1 MQTTNEA
8 NKASVLEKLEA
19 VRAALT
25 KEPPSP
31 QLTHAVDQCGR
42 LELAIKQFHA
52 EGLRFAAFTLL
63 RMTLPPTT
71 SLGAPVQ
78 SAAQNLK
85 AALNAAGYPH

>member
-1 MQTTNEA
+1 MQSTNEA
-8 NKASVLEKLEA
+8 NKASVLEKLAA
-19 VRAALT
+19 VRAALDS
-25 KEPPSP
+25 EPASP
-31 QLTHAVDQCGR
+31 EVARALDQCGR
-42 LELAIKQFHA
+42 LELAIEQFHA

-85 AALNAAGYPH
+85 AALIAAGYPH